1 MAGTAAAHDHDHVVS
16 GILCRIGSGFSFATM
31 GALLKLASE
40 QGLNAPELVFYRS
53 LFSLPVVLFWVLKR
67 ESLAALRPNRPLAHV
82 WRSGLGLLSMGLTFQ
97 ALILLPL
104 ADATAI
110 NFTAPIFATILSFL
124 ILREFVGV
132 HRWAAVFV
140 GFIGVLIVARPGGS
154 SLPLLG
160 VGIALAG
167 ALGQAGVTTTLR
179 HLQRSETCR
188 RHRLLVRDLGRAG
201 RRSPDARLRAAPWP
215 GSDGPSTRGGPGRRS
230 GAVAHDVIAARARV
244 GRFPLRLSSD
254 RRGHRLT
261 DGCSSPTFRAR
272 TRLPAPRSLPAVAST
287 RRGASIAAGCGKR
300 LPQSL
305 PSEQQGVYGLF
316 TTIR

>member
-1 MAGTAAAHDHDHVVS
+1 MAGTAAAHDHGHVVS

-179 HLQRSETCR
+179 HLQRSEHVAAIVFWFAISGVLVGALLMPVFGRLHGLEAMVLVLAGGLAGGVGQLLMTSSLR
-188 RHRLLVRDLGRAG
+188 APVSVVSPFDYLQIVAATTYGWLLFSDIPSAHTLIGAALIAASGLYTAWREHRC
-201 RRSPDARLRAAPWP
+201 RLRQATAA
-215 GSDGPSTRGGPGRRS
+215 
-230 GAVAHDVIAARARV
+230 V
-244 GRFPLRLSSD
+244 
-254 RRGHRLT
+254 
-261 DGCSSPTFRAR
+261 
-272 TRLPAPRSLPAVAST
+272 PAV
-287 RRGASIAAGCGKR
+287 
-300 LPQSL
+300 
-305 PSEQQGVYGLF
+305 
-316 TTIR
+316 